1 MNNCLGSATH
11 MRTIIRACLLIAAVA
26 VVACKPS
33 QPSADYLA
41 VCEGAPLRTVERRN
55 KAMEDGYE
63 IDHRYDCTTK
73 SSAKALAEQKVQW
86 EAANTPEARAARQ
99 AEFDHGAAESKVRLE
114 PQERAAAGGL
124 PWEGLR
130 PGMSADDVKRT
141 VAGTRAE
148 GDRLANGA
156 QLRLRKQ
163 GVIVAGIAFDATY
176 YFDRDEHLSS
186 VVVEKAGETTI
197 GLLNINANDAN
208 LADYEKLTSFF
219 RTKYG
224 AETSSTKKS
233 KETGFPG
240 LSASSDWSAEGGK
253 VFVSISPLTATTSML
268 SLGYQLGTK

>member
-1 MNNCLGSATH
+1 MQPSH
-11 MRTIIRACLLIAAVA
+11 HIAALVLVLFAA
-26 VVACKPS
+26 VICPQTQAQQVYKCVKDGKTAFQGNPCEAGSTSTSTP
-33 QPSADYLA
+33 QP
-41 VCEGAPLRTVERRN
+41 
-55 KAMEDGYE
+55 
-63 IDHRYDCTTK
+63 
-73 SSAKALAEQKVQW
+73 
-86 EAANTPEARAARQ
+86 
-99 AEFDHGAAESKVRLE
+99 
-114 PQERAAAGGL
+114 RAAAGGL

-141 VAGTRAE
+141 VAGARAE

-176 YFDRDEHLSS
+176 YFDRDERLSS
-186 VVVEKAGETTI
+186 VVVEKVGETTI

-224 AETSSTKKS
+224 AATSSTKKS